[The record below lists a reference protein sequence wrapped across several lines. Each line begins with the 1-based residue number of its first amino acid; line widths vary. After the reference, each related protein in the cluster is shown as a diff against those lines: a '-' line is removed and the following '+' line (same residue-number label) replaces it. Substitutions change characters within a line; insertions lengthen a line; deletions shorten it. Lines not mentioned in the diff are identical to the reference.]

1 MSSVFNSISKYAV
14 SGKASDE
21 AYADLRDVAV
31 EAFEG
36 AVEPE
41 DRALLFA
48 DLVSPGEDEFMRVNY
63 DANPDARHAKGK
75 RKGQWKYRT
84 FLPHAYNTAKSALT
98 SGLAAGVDP
107 TGLGKTDLE
116 KQTKQV
122 VTTKKSPVALLT
134 DAVDLYFKRYAKVTA
149 QEQYESVQL
158 VLERFNKAGVSLDYK

>member
-1 MSSVFNSISKYAV
+1 MISNEQQDFA
-14 SGKASDE
+14 GFFTQAMGDE
-21 AYADLRDVAV
+21 RDPFPYQQRLAT
-31 EAFEG
+31 ESW
-36 AVEPE
+36 PE
-41 DRALLFA
+41 LL
-48 DLVSPGEDEFMRVNY
+48 DI
-63 DANPDARHAKGK
+63 
-75 RKGQWKYRT
+75 
-84 FLPHAYNTAKSALT
+84 
-98 SGLAAGVDP
+98 P